1 MHLYTVF
8 NVCVIFR
15 LFLCVPVSMHTIAR
29 VIVQLVCGHCI
40 QSQLTF
46 GLRNKFS
53 GHHHMDAGKN
63 LKFATDYMFLLGFF
77 HCSLIFE
84 KGDPTLRTDDD
95 PPNESRVIF
104 IDIC

>member
-1 MHLYTVF
+1 
-8 NVCVIFR
+8 
-15 LFLCVPVSMHTIAR
+15 
-29 VIVQLVCGHCI
+29 
-40 QSQLTF
+40 
-46 GLRNKFS
+46 
-53 GHHHMDAGKN
+53 MDAGKN

-77 HCSLIFE
+77 HFSLIFE